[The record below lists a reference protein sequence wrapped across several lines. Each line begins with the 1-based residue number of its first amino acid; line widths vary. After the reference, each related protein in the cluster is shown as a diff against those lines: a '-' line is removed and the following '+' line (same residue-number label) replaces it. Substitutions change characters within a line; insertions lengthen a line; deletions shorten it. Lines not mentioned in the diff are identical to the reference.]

1 MLHASRYA
9 EANPPFIG
17 IELDISDSG
26 REGCAVST
34 LTVSSEPSDWE
45 GALAV
50 AIQEIRRLQRHGI
63 NQGERVS

>member
-1 MLHASRYA
+1 MSVG
-9 EANPPFIG
+9 ETQ
-17 IELDISDSG
+17 SG

-45 GALAV
+45 GARAV

-63 NQGERVS
+63 NQGEWGYQFHRTPFLF

>member
-1 MLHASRYA
+1 MSVG
-9 EANPPFIG
+9 ETQ
-17 IELDISDSG
+17 SG

-63 NQGERVS
+63 NQGECEPCVCCAINQSIT